1 MLSQDCWC
9 GASPVGVLRGRMP
22 EVALV
27 HSELHLIP
35 RISLRRRITDHFMTA
50 VAVLTVI
57 LVLVPLVAIFGYLVY
72 RGIGS
77 INWAFL
83 TQTPKP
89 VGEAGGGMANA
100 IAGSG
105 FILLIASVI
114 GVPLGIGAGIY
125 LAEYGQNRFGDAIR
139 FTADVLNGVPSI
151 VIGIVAYGIVV
162 LAQGHFS
169 ALAGGVAL
177 SLMMIP
183 TISRTTAEM
192 LLLVPNSLREASYGL
207 GISRWRTT
215 LSITLRTATSGVITG
230 VMLAFARV
238 AGETAPLLFTAF
250 GNQYWNFK
258 MDQPTAALPLQI
270 FTYAISP
277 YEDWHRQ
284 AWAGA
289 LILIVLIVVSVALV
303 RYVTSRGVLRG
314 TH

>member
-1 MLSQDCWC
+1 
-9 GASPVGVLRGRMP
+9 MP
-22 EVALV
+22 EPVMESANDF
-27 HSELHLIP
+27 SAAP
-35 RISLRRRITDHFMTA
+35 ISAYRRGKDMFATFAA
-50 VAVLTVI
+50 VAAVVI
-57 LVLVPLVAIFGYLVY
+57 VLVPLAAVFGYLVY

-100 IAGSG
+100 IAGSVL
-105 FILLIASVI
+105 ILLIGSAF

-125 LAEYGQNRFGDAIR
+125 LAEYGRGKFGNVIR

-151 VIGIVAYGIVV
+151 IVGIVAYGLVV
-162 LAQGHFS
+162 LTQGHFS

-177 SLMMIP
+177 AIMMVP
-183 TISRTTAEM
+183 TITRTTEEM
-192 LLLVPNSLREASYGL
+192 LLLVPNAVREAAYGL
-207 GISRWRTT
+207 GVSRWRTT

-250 GNQYWNFK
+250 GNQYWNWK
-258 MDQPTAALPLQI
+258 LNEPTAALPLQI

-277 YEDWHRQ
+277 FDEWHKQ

-289 LILIVLIVVSVALV
+289 LILIVLIVVSVSAV
-303 RYVTSRGVLRG
+303 RIAASRGMLRG
-314 TH
+314 AN

>member
-1 MLSQDCWC
+1 
-9 GASPVGVLRGRMP
+9 MP
-22 EVALV
+22 EIVTAT
-27 HSELHLIP
+27 SDFAATP
-35 RISLRRRITDHFMTA
+35 ISLWRRGVNTFATFAAGAA
-50 VAVLTVI
+50 VV
-57 LVLVPLVAIFGYLVY
+57 LVLLPLGAVFGYLIY
-72 RGIGS
+72 KGIGS

-100 IAGSG
+100 IAGSA

-114 GVPLGIGAGIY
+114 GVPIGIGAGIY
-125 LAEYGQNRFGDAIR
+125 LAEYGRNQLGNVIR

-151 VIGIVAYGIVV
+151 VVGIVAYGIVV
-162 LAQGHFS
+162 LSQGHFS

-177 SLMMIP
+177 AIMMIP
-183 TISRTTAEM
+183 TITRTTEEM
-192 LLLVPNSLREASYGL
+192 LLLVPNAVREAAYGL
-207 GISRWRTT
+207 GVSRWRTT

-250 GNQYWNFK
+250 GNQYWNWK
-258 MDQPTAALPLQI
+258 INQPTAALSLQI

-277 YEDWHRQ
+277 FDEWHRQ

-289 LILIVLIVVSVALV
+289 LILIVLIVLAVSAVRIVAG
-303 RYVTSRGVLRG
+303 RGMLKG
-314 TH
+314 AN